1 MGIINQN
8 WFPHVY
14 THIHT
19 SHVKRYVS
27 RSLCIPRKRRRQRR
41 ALPIRTY
48 RFAFFTFIVSKN
60 CRQLLEIPAS
70 FPMTRAI
77 PSKCSSHFR
86 GDRSIDG
93 ISEQTAVIGR
103 FPRRFRLRFVG
114 EENVREAWRDEQR
127 AAPREAYAHAGKAR
141 ANWAV
146 VTKEHV

>member
-8 WFPHVY
+8 WLPHVY

-19 SHVKRYVS
+19 SHVKRHVS

-103 FPRRFRLRFVG
+103 FPRRFRRSG
-114 EENVREAWRDEQR
+114 SSERKMSGKHGAMSRE
-127 AAPREAYAHAGKAR
+127 PHREKPTRTLAR
-141 ANWAV
+141 RER
-146 VTKEHV
+146 TEP